1 MNQTAKQ
8 VHKIE
13 KHHHRKKKTQ
23 NSNLKANLQ
32 LKTLNFHK
40 KTKKKWRNLNEPGEE
55 MEAHATQKLV
65 KKMKLCVIW
74 IQPLVSQ
81 RKQIGKNYEVMKI
94 LERENE

>member
-40 KTKKKWRNLNEPGEE
+40 KQIKSEE
-55 MEAHATQKLV
+55 
-65 KKMKLCVIW
+65 I
-74 IQPLVSQ
+74 
-81 RKQIGKNYEVMKI
+81 
-94 LERENE
+94 